1 MTETLE
7 GTKNR
12 RYIYDTKKIGRG
24 AFSKV
29 YKGYQENSVIEVAIK
44 KVEKEFIKENLMK
57 RLRSEIALMYT
68 LEHENIVKLYD
79 NVEDTEYCYLVLEY
93 CEGGDLYH
101 LLSKKRLSE
110 NRCKEYTKQLI
121 KGLKYLRDKNIV
133 HRDLK
138 PHNILLSKD
147 YNTLKLADFN
157 FARKLWDSD
166 LAQTLCGSPLYM
178 SPEIISRNEYSTKSD
193 LWSLGII
200 IYEMVYDKNPY
211 SDAINPMDLLRKIKT
226 RKIKFSDD
234 VCKECNELL
243 SGLLQQQPEKRSDWD
258 SLFNNTWTNEK
269 KIVEDSPDNLFIMDN
284 LNNLNKLENLENLN
298 DSINFE
304 IEDSNVILLKSHID
318 TPEELPLKSIIIDEY
333 EKGIEIKAELATTP
347 KAMKTREPWNG
358 VYNNNKV
365 PSSPKSLPSEYAQH
379 FIKNLDYKNVIN
391 VMTNSV
397 GGISDTVKGAV
408 RGAVSYLSQ

>member
-12 RYIYDTKKIGRG
+12 RYIYNTKKIGRG

-29 YKGYQENSVIEVAIK
+29 YKGYQETQEESAESTDSVIEVAIK

-211 SDAINPMDLLRKIKT
+211 
-226 RKIKFSDD
+226 
-234 VCKECNELL
+234 
-243 SGLLQQQPEKRSDWD
+243 
-258 SLFNNTWTNEK
+258 
-269 KIVEDSPDNLFIMDN
+269 
-284 LNNLNKLENLENLN
+284 
-298 DSINFE
+298 
-304 IEDSNVILLKSHID
+304 
-318 TPEELPLKSIIIDEY
+318 
-333 EKGIEIKAELATTP
+333 
-347 KAMKTREPWNG
+347 
-358 VYNNNKV
+358 
-365 PSSPKSLPSEYAQH
+365 
-379 FIKNLDYKNVIN
+379 
-391 VMTNSV
+391 
-397 GGISDTVKGAV
+397 
-408 RGAVSYLSQ
+408 